1 MRFWARNYLP
11 SFSQGFTV
19 VSLTS
24 RFPNVQF
31 KGGWQRGLEPSLHDR
46 PSKEIWPSKTVYEF
60 YFKQTWRWRGRRIS
74 RINLR
79 LVYARLWWFSMISVI
94 SSLNIQGKVSIAF
107 FYLFSILFGCPSAF
121 SGTDFTSFE
130 AFSDTFHSGQIRPP
144 LSLRIVAPGSNLVDL
159 ADMRCKHYYKILNK
173 NPTVEP
179 TGIKTWKVNFADTH
193 KEWKNKFS
201 FVFQSTRD
209 NKLRQFS
216 FRLLHRII
224 VTKKELHKFRLTDD
238 ATCTFCPNSDSIE
251 HTFLDCSETKS
262 FYYEALMWFNR
273 VNETEIELSNEQI
286 TFNEI
291 PDFHQLSEY
300 PRRRLHLFVI
310 LLKQYVYSCKCLE
323 KKPIQKEF
331 QNKMLMQWQIEKCA
345 LH

>member
-1 MRFWARNYLP
+1 MVQEEHPSIQDILNADGNFLTFQQFQNKFNIKTNYLHYFQLIAAIPTDLKKKARECEAP
-11 SFSQGFTV
+11 SYELLNTTTI
-19 VSLTS
+19 SL
-24 RFPNVQF
+24 F
-31 KGGWQRGLEPSLHDR
+31 
-46 PSKEIWPSKTVYEF
+46 
-60 YFKQTWRWRGRRIS
+60 
-74 RINLR
+74 
-79 LVYARLWWFSMISVI
+79 
-94 SSLNIQGKVSIAF
+94 
-107 FYLFSILFGCPSAF
+107 
-121 SGTDFTSFE
+121 
-130 AFSDTFHSGQIRPP
+130 
-144 LSLRIVAPGSNLVDL
+144 PGSNLVDL
-159 ADMRCKHYYKILNK
+159 ADMRYKHCYKILNK

-201 FVFQSTRD
+201 FVYQSTRD

-291 PDFHQLSEY
+291 PDFHQLPEY